1 MDGTWKD
8 HPCFT
13 AEARHTSA
21 RVHLPVAP
29 RCNVQCRFCDR
40 KFDCT
45 NESRPGV
52 TSRVLSPE
60 EALDYL
66 ARIRSKLPSLA
77 VVGIAGPGDPF
88 ANPVE
93 TMETLRLV
101 RRAHPDLRLCVAT
114 NGLQLPEHVAELADL
129 KVSHVTVT
137 VNAVDAAIGSLVYAF
152 VRDGKRSLKGEE
164 GAALLLERQL
174 EGISRLKARG
184 MTVKINTLI
193 LPDINTA
200 HIPVVAA
207 RMKALGVD
215 IMNCMPLQ
223 LNDQATARGW
233 REPTSTEVA
242 LAKGLAG
249 QLLPQMNHC
258 NHCRAD
264 AAGLLDQ
271 DQGTELIAA
280 WTAGELDDA
289 EVAEGAC
296 CSSGGGCG
304 SKTVAEPLAEAVA
317 EPLAEAVAAT
327 VAEPGVESTGM
338 DARPYIA
345 VASREGF
352 LVSAHLGEAR
362 SLRIYSFGE
371 SGPEFLEERAAP
383 PPGGGMSRWASLAA
397 TLKDCRALAV
407 NGVGTSPRTTLEGT
421 GLKVHVLEGLISEA
435 LYTLFDGRE
444 PGHLEKRR
452 PFKCGESCEGAG
464 NGCGA

>member
-1 MDGTWKD
+1 MDGNWKD

-52 TSRVLSPE
+52 TSRVMAPA

-66 ARIRSKLPSLA
+66 GRIRAKLPSLA

-93 TMETLRLV
+93 TLETLRLV

-114 NGLQLPEHVAELADL
+114 NGLELPDHVAELADL

-174 EGISRLKARG
+174 DGISRLKARG

-207 RMKALGVD
+207 RMKSLGVD

-233 REPTSTEVA
+233 REPTSGEVA
-242 LAKGLAG
+242 VAKSLAG

-289 EVAEGAC
+289 EAPEGAC
-296 CSSGGGCG
+296 CSSGCG
-304 SKTVAEPLAEAVA
+304 SEAPEAVA
-317 EPLAEAVAAT
+317 S
-327 VAEPGVESTGM
+327 GVEATGM

-362 SLRIYSFGE
+362 SLRIYGLGE

-383 PPGGGMSRWASLAA
+383 PPGGGMGRWSNLAE

-407 NGVGTSPRTTLEGT
+407 NGVGHSPRNTLEGA

-435 LYTLFDGRE
+435 LHTLFGGLA

-452 PFKCGESCEGAG
+452 PFKCGESCAG
-464 NGCGA
+464 TGGGCGA

>member
-1 MDGTWKD
+1 MGSDWKD

-13 AEARHTSA
+13 PEARHTHA

-52 TSRVLSPE
+52 TSRVLSPA

-66 ARIRSKLPSLA
+66 NRIRAKLPTLA

-93 TMETLRLV
+93 TLETLRLV
-101 RRAHPDLRLCVAT
+101 RAAHPDLRLCVAT
-114 NGLQLPEHVAELADL
+114 NGLELPAHVDELADL
-129 KVSHVTVT
+129 EVSHVTVT
-137 VNAVDAAIGSLVYAF
+137 VNAVDPEIGAKVYAF
-152 VRDGKRSLKGEE
+152 VRDGKRSLNGLE
-164 GAALLLERQL
+164 GATLLLARQL
-174 EGISRLKARG
+174 DGISRLKARG
-184 MTVKINTLI
+184 VTVKINTLI
-193 LPDINTA
+193 LPEINAA
-200 HIPVVAA
+200 HIPAVAE
-207 RMKALGVD
+207 RMRSLGVD

-233 REPTSTEVA
+233 REPTASEVA
-242 LAKGLAG
+242 KAKGLAS

-258 NHCRAD
+258 SHCRAD
-264 AAGLLDQ
+264 AAGLLGQ
-271 DQGTELIAA
+271 DQGTELLAA
-280 WTAGELDDA
+280 WAAGVDSEDETAS
-289 EVAEGAC
+289 GAC
-296 CSSGGGCG
+296 CSSQPAAGR
-304 SKTVAEPLAEAVA
+304 EPAVEA
-317 EPLAEAVAAT
+317 PQ
-327 VAEPGVESTGM
+327 
-338 DARPYIA
+338 ARPYIA

-362 SLRIYSFGE
+362 SLRIYGLFE
-371 SGPEFLEERAAP
+371 NGPELVEERLAP
-383 PPGGGMSRWASLAA
+383 PAGGGMARWEALAESLR
-397 TLKDCRALAV
+397 DCSAIAV
-407 NGVGTSPRTTLEGT
+407 NGVGGSPKKTLEGA

-435 LYTLFDGRE
+435 LAALFNGRA

-452 PFKCGESCEGAG
+452 PFKCGESCAGAG